1 MGTLTLLHGTL
12 GTVVLC
18 LLIVAEETGVPL
30 PLVPGDVLLVIG
42 GAQIDNGS
50 LNPWVYVPLVAAGAV
65 VGALGGYAW
74 ARLAG
79 FKALRRLCV
88 KLHATRH
95 LDRASCA
102 LTKAGP
108 RGIVVGRAIPGM
120 RVFTTLLAGALQMR
134 LRALLT
140 GLIPAVILWVGVMT
154 TLGALVGT
162 PVENAVTQFSH
173 FALGMMLAAGV
184 ATAIYVALRHVSH
197 RSAPSPAPGPSA

>member
-12 GTVVLC
+12 GTIVLC

-30 PLVPGDVLLVIG
+30 PLVPGDVLLVVG

-79 FKALRRLCV
+79 VKALRKV
-88 KLHATRH
+88 AAKLHATCH
-95 LDRASCA
+95 LDRASLA
-102 LTKAGP
+102 LTNAGP

-120 RVFTTLLAGALQMR
+120 RVFTTLLAGALQMNVR
-134 LRALLT
+134 TLLT
-140 GLIPAVILWVGVMT
+140 GLIPAVIVWVGIMT
-154 TLGALVGT
+154 TLGVLLGA
-162 PVENAVTQFSH
+162 PVENALAQFNH
-173 FALGMMLAAGV
+173 VALGMMLAAAV